1 MLFVPCGPQARRGSG
16 RPGAVTGATHAMLEV
31 VRRETSTSTEPGTG
45 AGRREPAGRPQ
56 AGVRLLC
63 SARSSAGG
71 AAASG
76 PHQQG
81 AGSRR
86 LGPAPGLPALGRQGQ
101 DYLMASSPSPQ

>member
-1 MLFVPCGPQARRGSG
+1 M
-16 RPGAVTGATHAMLEV
+16 TGATHAMLEV

-45 AGRREPAGRPQ
+45 AGRREPAGRPM

-86 LGPAPGLPALGRQGQ
+86 LGPAPG
-101 DYLMASSPSPQ
+101 